1 MTDLQVREFPDA
13 GRSDGACSAGSR
25 RREASIVYPNYEM
38 AFRRSA
44 AFGLLLSS
52 SAGYRIALEIEVCVA
67 AFVVVAQ
74 AIRNGKY
81 MWGMAFLALALLFNP
96 ALPVPL
102 THRIFLGLEWFSIG
116 AFLISLAALRTM
128 PILSIPSVTGR
139 TPGSESL

>member
-1 MTDLQVREFPDA
+1 MAPV
-13 GRSDGACSAGSR
+13 GRGAEEER
-25 RREASIVYPNYEM
+25 LPLFTRTMKWLSI
-38 AFRRSA
+38 A
-44 AFGLLLSS
+44 ALLLGLLLSS
-52 SAGYRIALEIEVCVA
+52 SGGYRIALEIEVCVA

-96 ALPVPL
+96 AVPVPL

-128 PILSIPSVTGR
+128 PLLSIPSVTGR